1 MHAQHGR
8 VEIVEALTLY
18 EVHDLRTHAADL
30 PTFLQHHRAIGF
42 LHGAGDR
49 FDIHRPHGAQI
60 DDVDVDSLL
69 RQIICNAHGDQHHL
83 AVGDHR
89 TVVALAL
96 ELGDTHRNDVLAFRH
111 FTLGVVEHL
120 ALEEDNRVIITD
132 CRLEQALGVGGSAWS
147 ANLEARDVGEPA
159 LPRLRMLR
167 RKLQRR
173 SIGTAE
179 YHRHGEL
186 PARHVQH
193 LRGGVHNLIDCEQ
206 RKIPRHEFNDRAQAN
221 HR

>member
-1 MHAQHGR
+1 FVGEPLAQDAIAARNELHHRFVGLDLGQYIARFDLVAFVLVPLDEAAFFHRRRERLHHHFGCHTSSVEVHDFLDCRDSLPGVGLCCSLQVLGVGHRHIFLMHAQHGR

-30 PTFLQHHRAIGF
+30 PTFLQHHCAIGD

-69 RQIICNAHGDQHHL
+69 CQIIGNAHGDQHHL
-83 AVGDHR
+83 TVGDHR

-120 ALEEDNRVIITD
+120 ALE
-132 CRLEQALGVGGSAWS
+132 
-147 ANLEARDVGEPA
+147 
-159 LPRLRMLR
+159 
-167 RKLQRR
+167 
-173 SIGTAE
+173 
-179 YHRHGEL
+179 
-186 PARHVQH
+186 
-193 LRGGVHNLIDCEQ
+193 
-206 RKIPRHEFNDRAQAN
+206 
-221 HR
+221 